1 MGDEISR
8 FQIASLETRRKRWNW
23 AGLDV
28 HHIIYLRPLPSSCF
42 EALPLSFASFS
53 FRKKLYCLTLLFY
66 FITFEPH
73 LQLLP
78 PPPLSLLS
86 LRNMAIHHLA

>member
-23 AGLDV
+23 AGLDATP
-28 HHIIYLRPLPSSCF
+28 HNLFKTI
-42 EALPLSFASFS
+42 A
-53 FRKKLYCLTLLFY
+53 KLLFRSSS
-66 FITFEPH
+66 FIVCFFLFSQKALLLNFIILFYYFEPH